1 MSVFC
6 VLYQSAVDH
15 EQYIS
20 FSQILAYQRFPS
32 DSHPSKMAF
41 SIHIE
46 GKIIKR
52 NFQQRL
58 KLHNL
63 QNDGS
68 NFLVCTNISTLNA
81 PIFSQQDKYKNT
93 KNKNTKI
100 QKYKNTNTQTQNA
113 GSNLMSTFNI
123 KCIICTISTIW
134 RQMFKSQ
141 IIRFMF
147 VCMYI
152 RTAKQNK
159 ED

>member
-1 MSVFC
+1 MALTFVCFHVNANLRIVRFYIILCKDRYVCLCFVFFINQPLIMNNIYLNLPN
-6 VLYQSAVDH
+6 VS
-15 EQYIS
+15 I
-20 FSQILAYQRFPS
+20 YQRFPS

-46 GKIIKR
+46 GKMIKR

-93 KNKNTKI
+93 KI
-100 QKYKNTNTQTQNA
+100 QIHKHKMLDQT
-113 GSNLMSTFNI
+113 
-123 KCIICTISTIW
+123 
-134 RQMFKSQ
+134 
-141 IIRFMF
+141 
-147 VCMYI
+147 
-152 RTAKQNK
+152 
-159 ED
+159 

>member
-1 MSVFC
+1 M
-6 VLYQSAVDH
+6 
-15 EQYIS
+15 
-20 FSQILAYQRFPS
+20 LAYQRFPS

-46 GKIIKR
+46 GKMIKR

-93 KNKNTKI
+93 KI
-100 QKYKNTNTQTQNA
+100 QIHKHKMLDETSCLFTT
-113 GSNLMSTFNI
+113 SIKLNI
-123 KCIICTISTIW
+123 KCTICTIGTIW
-134 RQMFKSQ
+134 SQMSDLCTY
-141 IIRFMF
+141 
-147 VCMYI
+147 V
-152 RTAKQNK
+152 RTVKTK
-159 ED
+159 